1 MAFTND
7 YTPVGEGHLFV
18 ALTNHRAL
26 TEEKGERGGGGG

>member
-1 MAFTND
+1 MAVTND

-26 TEEKGERGGGGG
+26 TEEKEREVVWGG